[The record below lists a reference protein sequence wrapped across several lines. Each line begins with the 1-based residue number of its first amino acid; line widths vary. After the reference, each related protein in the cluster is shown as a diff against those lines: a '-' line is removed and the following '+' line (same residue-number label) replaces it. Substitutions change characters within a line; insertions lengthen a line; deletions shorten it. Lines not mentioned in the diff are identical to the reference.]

1 MLFFQENKEIP
12 NKNTEEYCQK
22 LEELLNFYN
31 QPKTKFSLD
40 SKREEDFSYLTHSK
54 YFYNQTKTKFS
65 LDPKREEAFSNLNLT
80 YSKYFEFQIIKEY
93 YSSCKK

>member
-31 QPKTKFSLD
+31 Q
-40 SKREEDFSYLTHSK
+40 
-54 YFYNQTKTKFS
+54 TKTKFS
-65 LDPKREEAFSNLNLT
+65 LDPKREEVFSNLNLL

-93 YSSCKK
+93 YSSCKKWFPKVFSFVIVAYKNLSPVLCLFK

>member
-31 QPKTKFSLD
+31 Q
-40 SKREEDFSYLTHSK
+40 
-54 YFYNQTKTKFS
+54 TKTKFS
-65 LDPKREEAFSNLNLT
+65 LDPKREEVFSNLNLL